1 MKKKFFGSKTWG
13 KIVPMIFSAAL
24 IMGVS
29 SCDTHTIE
37 FPEEGYES
45 FSASIQPVFTK
56 KCVPC
61 HSGSRAPNL
70 SEGASYGSLTNN
82 GYIDTDNPASSLL
95 YTKLQEGSHSSY
107 TTAADEEMIL
117 DWIQAGAPND

>member
-1 MKKKFFGSKTWG
+1 MKKRIFSSKTCG
-13 KIVPMIFSAAL
+13 KIVPMIFSAVL
-24 IMGVS
+24 LMSVS

-45 FSASIQPVFTK
+45 FSASIQPIFTNK
-56 KCVPC
+56 SVLC
-61 HSGSRAPNL
+61 HSGSQAPNL
-70 SEGASYGSLTNN
+70 SEGSAYASLTNN
-82 GYIDTDNPASSLL
+82 GYIDTDDPASSPL

-117 DWIQAGAPND
+117 EWITAGAPND

>member
-1 MKKKFFGSKTWG
+1 MKKKFFSSKTWG

-45 FSASIQPVFTK
+45 FSTSIQPIFK
-56 KCVPC
+56 KDCVLC
-61 HSGSRAPNL
+61 HSGSQAPNL
-70 SEGASYGSLTNN
+70 SEGAAYGSLTNN
-82 GYIDTDNPASSLL
+82 GYIDTDNPESSLL
-95 YTKLQEGSHSSY
+95 YTKLQGSHASY
-107 TTAADEEMIL
+107 TNSANKEMIL
-117 DWIQAGAPND
+117 DWIRAGAPND